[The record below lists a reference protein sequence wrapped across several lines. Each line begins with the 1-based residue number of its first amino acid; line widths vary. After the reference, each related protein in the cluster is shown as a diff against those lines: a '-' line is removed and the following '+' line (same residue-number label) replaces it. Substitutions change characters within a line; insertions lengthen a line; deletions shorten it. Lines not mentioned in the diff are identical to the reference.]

1 MKKEVERIIVP
12 IDGSQEAKKAAK
24 KAIFLAKSTGI
35 KAVAICVV
43 DIPYLPALYEQPDEI
58 PYIQIRQLLED
69 KGNSYL
75 EEIVEL
81 GKKMGVNISKKIVDG
96 HPAEEIIKEAKKNDL
111 VVIGS
116 KGTTALDRL
125 LMGSVAENVVHHAS
139 CPVMI
144 VK

>member
-1 MKKEVERIIVP
+1 MKKEFERIVVP
-12 IDGSQEAKKAAK
+12 VDGSDIAKKAAK

-35 KAVAICVV
+35 KAVAMYVV
-43 DIPYLPALYEQPDEI
+43 NIPNLPALYECPDEI
-58 PYIQIRQLLED
+58 PYIQVHQLLKD

-75 EEIVEL
+75 EEIEKL
-81 GKKMGVNISKKIVDG
+81 GKKMGVNVSKKIVDG
-96 HPAEEIIKEAKKNDL
+96 HPAEEIIKEVKKNNL

-125 LMGSVAENVVHHAS
+125 LMGSVAENVVHHAP
-139 CPVMI
+139 CPVMV